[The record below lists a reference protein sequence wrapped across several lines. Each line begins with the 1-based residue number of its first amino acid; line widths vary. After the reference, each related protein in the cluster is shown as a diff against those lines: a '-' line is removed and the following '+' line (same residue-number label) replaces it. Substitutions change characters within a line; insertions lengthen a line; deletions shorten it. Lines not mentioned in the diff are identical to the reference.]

1 MKTKGMKHQI
11 AALRKMKGAKI
22 FALFMDQGT
31 GKTWTFLAD
40 AERLFAAGEIDAAL
54 VLSPKG
60 VHTNWV
66 RREIPAHWD
75 GPIITGVWRTGA
87 GKRYFE
93 RLEKTLF
100 RPRERGEPTPMRL
113 LSMNIDGVK
122 TKDGL
127 AFAQRFLRSTKAII
141 IIDESTRI
149 KNVKSKAWEVCVEE
163 LQQLAKYRRIGSGLP
178 ITNAPTDIFGQAEF
192 LERGL
197 LGTSS
202 FRAFNAEY
210 SVLLD
215 KDSFMF
221 KKMIQKNPRMAWAQ
235 IVATD
240 ENGKKMYR
248 NLDKLH
254 KLIQPWSYRI
264 LKEECLD
271 LPPKVYKNFYFEM
284 TPAQWKAYDLMD
296 KKLRYEYGDD
306 MDVFTKLTKGI
317 KLQQITSG
325 FAMLKSG
332 ELSYVEGD
340 NPRLAAL
347 VDWLEDKEGKKVVIW
362 AHFREEI
369 RAIAAVLKKMGRKAV
384 EYHGGV
390 TKDEDRDEAI
400 DRFQDVEGF
409 EPADTFLG
417 HAQAGGI
424 GITIT
429 AATDVLYYSCS
440 YNLEFRK
447 QSEDRTHRKGTV
459 GTVTYTDLV
468 ADGSIDEDIAE
479 ALQVKE
485 GFAAKVLNKPTLL
498 RARSE
503 AI

>member
-1 MKTKGMKHQI
+1 MKTKGMKHQL
-11 AALRKMKGAKI
+11 AALRKMKGKKI
-22 FALFMDQGT
+22 FGLFMDQGT

-40 AERLFAAGEIDAAL
+40 AERLYAAGEIDAML
-54 VLSPKG
+54 VIAPKG

-75 GPIITGVWRTGA
+75 GPVIAGAWRTTA
-87 GKRYFE
+87 GKIE
-93 RLEKTLF
+93 MAKLEKKMLT
-100 RPRERGEPTPMRL
+100 PRERGEAPPMRIL
-113 LSMNIDGVK
+113 AINVDGVK
-122 TKDGL
+122 TKAGK
-127 AFAQRFLRSTKAII
+127 AFAIRFLKSHKVLIV
-141 IIDESTRI
+141 IDESTRI
-149 KNVKSKAWEVCVEE
+149 KNVKSELWEVCVEE
-163 LQQLAKYRRIGSGLP
+163 LKDLAEYRRIGSGLP

-215 KDSFMF
+215 KDSFLF
-221 KKMIQKNPRMAWAQ
+221 KKLIQKNPRMAWAQ

-240 ENGKKMYR
+240 ENGQKMYR

-254 KLIQPWSYRI
+254 ALIQPWSYRI
-264 LKEECLD
+264 LKEECLG

-284 TPAQWKAYDLMD
+284 TPSQWKAYDLMD
-296 KKLRYEYGDD
+296 KKLRFEYGEE
-306 MDVFTKLTKGI
+306 MDIFTKLTKGI

-332 ELSYVEGD
+332 ELSYVEGN

-347 VDWLEDKEGKKVVIW
+347 SNWLDDHERKKIVIW
-362 AHFREEI
+362 AHFREEL
-369 RAIAAVLKKMGRKAV
+369 RAIAEVLKKRGRKFV

-390 TKDEDRDEAI
+390 KKDEQREEAI
-400 DRFQDVEGF
+400 DRFQGVKGF
-409 EPADTFLG
+409 EEADIFLG

-424 GITIT
+424 GITINV
-429 AATDVLYYSCS
+429 AEDVLYYSQT

-447 QSEDRTHRKGTV
+447 QSEDRTHRKGTI
-459 GTVTYTDLV
+459 GTVTYTSLV
-468 ADGSIDEDIAE
+468 AEDSIDEDVAE
-479 ALQVKE
+479 ALLFKE
-485 GFAAKVLNKPTLL
+485 GFAGRVLNKPTLL
-498 RARSE
+498 RSRPGV
-503 AI
+503 